1 MNSRICI
8 QEDRWFV
15 SDIVENYKPPTED
28 GGDKDITVPNCQREW
43 AWKHKRGQQ
52 KMSQLIDS
60 VMNGYPV
67 PTCILNRVRTRKY
80 EIYDGRHRFET
91 LYRFANDRCVWNGR
105 KFSELSEDEKTRF
118 FRREIPVTIMI
129 GATPEQ
135 LADVF
140 IRLNKGVALKDYD
153 LFWAMRSTPLVSATE
168 RLVFDNT
175 QLSDSLGGIS
185 LRVRSDLAHWVALVR
200 GLNTRNAGNMSTSHI
215 RASENDGMST
225 PIDDEFVSAGLSA
238 LATLYSI
245 ANERFPTTNTEKA
258 KLKKIGKIS
267 AFFLAEWM
275 PADDKY
281 AVIIKWVDVI
291 GRLRATDTI
300 NMALALATTGAQ
312 NLTAERVARV
322 LDQVTVYL
330 RDGILPGAQQDDS
343 DEDDA

>member
-1 MNSRICI
+1 
-8 QEDRWFV
+8 
-15 SDIVENYKPPTED
+15 
-28 GGDKDITVPNCQREW
+28 
-43 AWKHKRGQQ
+43 
-52 KMSQLIDS
+52 
-60 VMNGYPV
+60 
-67 PTCILNRVRTRKY
+67 
-80 EIYDGRHRFET
+80 
-91 LYRFANDRCVWNGR
+91 
-105 KFSELSEDEKTRF
+105 
-118 FRREIPVTIMI
+118 
-129 GATPEQ
+129 
-135 LADVF
+135 
-140 IRLNKGVALKDYD
+140 
-153 LFWAMRSTPLVSATE
+153 
-168 RLVFDNT
+168 
-175 QLSDSLGGIS
+175 
-185 LRVRSDLAHWVALVR
+185 
-200 GLNTRNAGNMSTSHI
+200 
-215 RASENDGMST
+215 MST